1 MSQPKKKKKSEM
13 LSFFLCNNNESFL
26 YWIVTCDG
34 KWILYDNQRWPGQWM
49 DWEARALLKAKLVP
63 KKVKVSIW
71 WSAVTWSTTAFWIP
85 VKPLHLRSM
94 LSKLMRCT
102 KNCNSCSQHRSTE
115 RVQFFS
121 TTTLKCTLHNQCFKS
136 SMNWATKFCFICHIH
151 LTSRQPTSTSSSI

>member
-1 MSQPKKKKKSEM
+1 MTSSLILCKRWQFLDWIEM
-13 LSFFLCNNNESFL
+13 CNE
-26 YWIVTCDG
+26 

-102 KNCNSCSQHRSTE
+102 QNCNTWSQHWLTE
-115 RVQFFS
+115 RAQAFS
-121 TTTLKCTLHNQCFKS
+121 TTTPNQTLHNQSFKS
-136 SMNWATKFCFICHIH
+136 WTNWATGFCLILQIH
-151 LTSRQPTSTSSSI
+151 LTSLTKRLALFQASQQLFG